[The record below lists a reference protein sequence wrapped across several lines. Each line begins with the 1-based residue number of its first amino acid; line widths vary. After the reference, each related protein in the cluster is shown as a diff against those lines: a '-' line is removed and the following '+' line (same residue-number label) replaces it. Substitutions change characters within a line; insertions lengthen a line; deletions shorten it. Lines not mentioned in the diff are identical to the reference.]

1 MQLKSRIAYYS
12 IMLYLCASEL
22 TEKTCVGHET
32 KLIGHETELIGHETK
47 LIGHETKLI
56 GHETKLIGHETKLI
70 GHETEL
76 IGHQTK
82 LIRHETK
89 LIVDDNLRQTASY
102 TPRPSAL
109 TSATLRVKNPR
120 KSKFP
125 A

>member
-1 MQLKSRIAYYS
+1 
-12 IMLYLCASEL
+12 
-22 TEKTCVGHET
+22 
-32 KLIGHETELIGHETK
+32 
-47 LIGHETKLI
+47 
-56 GHETKLIGHETKLI
+56 KLIGHETKLI